1 MKRQVETA
9 ETTSRTD
16 EQQVEPPKQQVDN
29 PEKCDVCARLDTRRC
44 QGGSETGRTL
54 DILNHKRGLI
64 EGAIMART
72 HGTTSLAERTQP
84 QGRSTESLYYLSLI
98 VGEKAGQRTQ
108 TRVIPTKSAFLYF
121 HPEAAHRRATYPRV
135 PPNVCWPAHKRWH
148 AGGNCAMKPS
158 NASGDHLRAL
168 SWTVSSP
175 VYQ

>member
-98 VGEKAGQRTQ
+98 VGEEAGQRIQ

-135 PPNVCWPAHKRWH
+135 WPPAEFPYRPVRAH
-148 AGGNCAMKPS
+148 PF
-158 NASGDHLRAL
+158 
-168 SWTVSSP
+168 
-175 VYQ
+175 